1 MLGLVCA
8 SSFEHLV
15 LSNIAIGA
23 GMASAMAGA
32 SNYLADISMPRNRA
46 QTTAP
51 LLQSA
56 LIGFAIGPAVG
67 GVLCQYTGL
76 SLPFVACAAGLAA
89 SSVTGA
95 LLLPETLDEASV
107 RAVRAAATKQQQQQ
121 QQHQQQPEAAIAVP
135 DADASAT
142 EEVSVQRLLARPAL
156 QGLFATILTNGVG
169 QGAMPITMVLYAVE
183 TVGMSSAA
191 IGTMLTANVLVM
203 VLASVPASRL
213 SDRVA
218 DRKSVMLPALLGG
231 TAFFAAQPLAS
242 SALVYALLVGS
253 SGFCQALAMPNTSP
267 LILDHAEPSERARA
281 LALRQMVQDG
291 GALLGAAGAGAVA
304 GAYGVPTAIEM
315 VAALQVAS
323 TIFCA
328 LRSPWKHSNRD

>member
-1 MLGLVCA
+1 M
-8 SSFEHLV
+8 
-15 LSNIAIGA
+15 
-23 GMASAMAGA
+23 
-32 SNYLADISMPRNRA
+32 
-46 QTTAP
+46 
-51 LLQSA
+51 
-56 LIGFAIGPAVG
+56 
-67 GVLCQYTGL
+67 
-76 SLPFVACAAGLAA
+76 
-89 SSVTGA
+89 
-95 LLLPETLDEASV
+95 
-107 RAVRAAATKQQQQQ
+107 RAAATKQQQQQ
-121 QQHQQQPEAAIAVP
+121 QQQQQKQPEAAVAVP
-135 DADASAT
+135 DAVASAT
-142 EEVSVQRLLARPAL
+142 DEVSVQRLLSRPAL

-183 TVGMSSAA
+183 TMGMSSAA
-191 IGTMLTANVLVM
+191 VGTMLTANVLVM

-231 TAFFAAQPLAS
+231 TAFFAVQPLAS

-328 LRSPWKHSNRD
+328 LRSPWKPSKRD